1 MSERTTVDKIL
12 MDRID
17 RDDTVDDRIKAAIR
31 AHIQKVT
38 GTLGKRMAHT
48 IDIQALALAQ
58 MLNEL
63 AWQGIGQ
70 MSVVVEQIGT
80 ESAMDR
86 AVEALE
92 LATSDSP
99 PLRKDGQPKT
109 AGGVFLM
116 LTKKDYWR
124 AMKAKTKAGKLARAV
139 GNPLTPA
146 PHSHI
151 KNSAEDV

>member
-58 MLNEL
+58 SDS
-63 AWQGIGQ
+63 QRDIIGIGFDP
-70 MSVVVEQIGT
+70 VHP
-80 ESAMDR
+80 R
-86 AVEALE
+86 
-92 LATSDSP
+92 
-99 PLRKDGQPKT
+99 
-109 AGGVFLM
+109 
-116 LTKKDYWR
+116 
-124 AMKAKTKAGKLARAV
+124 
-139 GNPLTPA
+139 
-146 PHSHI
+146 SHP
-151 KNSAEDV
+151 NSGSRPNTNQ